1 MRELAQLRYLEGM
14 SSPDALTQ
22 FHAWLRSTSRLDST
36 INLRVRHLE
45 RLAAQFDLTTVSV
58 EQLESVL
65 EAARDKS
72 AETRK
77 SVLSSW
83 RLFFKWAQARG
94 LRRDDPA
101 ALVESV
107 RVHVRMPRVA
117 PDDEIRLA
125 YSRATIHERGM
136 IALARFGCLRL
147 SELTAFH
154 SDRRQGDVLR
164 VLGKGNKERI
174 VYANDDLLAALRTL
188 ERHQGPGHYFPG
200 LSGAHMHPQSVNKI
214 ITRRTGWNPHS
225 LRHAGATAAYRA
237 TGDLRAVQE
246 MLGHAS
252 LATTQ
257 RYLHLDDDARRRA
270 AAGTSTFLRAA

>member
-1 MRELAQLRYLEGM
+1 MGELVELTYLRGM
-14 SSPDALTQ
+14 HSPDAIRH
-22 FHAWLRSTSRLDST
+22 FRSWLRSTSRLDST
-36 INLRVRHLE
+36 INLRTRHVE
-45 RLAAQFDLTTVSV
+45 RLAERYDLTTVTT
-58 EQLESVL
+58 EQLENVL
-65 EAARDKS
+65 ESARDKS

-83 RLFFKWAQARG
+83 RLFFRFAQARG
-94 LRRDDPA
+94 LRNDDPA
-101 ALVESV
+101 VMIESV
-107 RVHVRMPRVA
+107 KVHVRMPRVA
-117 PDDEIRLA
+117 PDDAIVQA
-125 YSRATIHERGM
+125 YSRATMHERGM

-147 SELTAFH
+147 TELTTFH
-154 SDRRQGDVLR
+154 SDRRQGELLR

-174 VYANDDLLAALRTL
+174 VYANDDLQRALETIERT
-188 ERHQGPGHYFPG
+188 QGAGYYFPG
-200 LSGAHMHPQSVNKI
+200 LSGPHMHPQSVNKI

-270 AAGTSTFLRAA
+270 AAGTSLFLKAA